1 MKRILTLLL
10 LLIGLFILDNSVVP
24 LFSIGGYCP
33 SLILV
38 FILGYSMLIDPIDA
52 IFLGIASG
60 LIQDVYFH
68 GVLGVNGFLNMGACV
83 ICSVIGT
90 KIFREK
96 RLFPV
101 IITFFL
107 SALKY
112 SIVFIVM
119 YSLGEKYNYLNIIF
133 GSLYNMIIAI
143 IAYGWIYNLSQKS
156 FMVRDWEF

>member
-10 LLIGLFILDNSVVP
+10 IIIGLFILDNSVVP

-33 SLILV
+33 SLLLV
-38 FILGYSMLIDPIDA
+38 FTLGYAILIDPIDA
-52 IFLGIASG
+52 IFLGIVSG

-101 IITFFL
+101 IIIFFL

-112 SIVFIVM
+112 AIVFIVM
-119 YSLGEKYNYLNIIF
+119 YSLGVKYNYLNILF
-133 GSLYNMIIAI
+133 GSFYNMIIAI